1 MPIFEYR
8 AADSSGKTVNG
19 TLLSGSLSQAAQELE
34 RLGYSISHLGPA
46 DTAISLSPAAKP
58 EAEAQAPPARAVP
71 PTDPRSKLATE
82 IVGPLINKPTLSA
95 LHFFF
100 RQLATM
106 LHAGVPMVQALDTLS
121 GQSSDPRLRGVIRE
135 CRDHVSEGRP
145 ISAGLQRYPEMFTP
159 LMLSLIRV
167 GEQGGVLEKSCRQLA
182 DYLQYEIE
190 LRNLVRRLTFYPKL
204 TIFASIF
211 IVLGANA
218 IIASVGRGAS
228 ISTPLTTPSTWFW
241 LAPLLVGIFLFV
253 RLGMQNPRVRYAW
266 EQFVLGLP
274 YFGTTMRQVAMA
286 RFGRAFGA
294 LYAGG
299 VPVAETMRLAAD
311 ACGNE
316 LIRSRLYPLSS
327 RLEEGARITD
337 TLRAAGVFSP
347 IVLDMVNTGE
357 TTGNVDMMLEKM
369 AEFYEDDAKVRAT
382 QSAYAF
388 GVFALVAVGV
398 YVGYIAFN
406 FYSQYAGGLF
416 HTADEIAK

>member
-8 AADSSGKTVNG
+8 AADSSGKPVNG

-34 RLGYSISHLGPA
+34 KRGYAISHLGPA
-46 DTAISLSPAAKP
+46 DTAISEPSEPRL
-58 EAEAQAPPARAVP
+58 EAPFEGHSRPAPPIE
-71 PTDPRSKLATE
+71 PRSKVASE
-82 IVGPLINKPTLSA
+82 IVGPLINRPTLSA

-121 GQSSDPRLRGVIRE
+121 GQSSDLRLRGVIRE
-135 CRDHVSEGRP
+135 CRDHVAEGRP

-167 GEQGGVLEKSCRQLA
+167 GEQGGVLERSCRQLA

-204 TIFASIF
+204 TIFASIL
-211 IVLGANA
+211 IVLVANA
-218 IIASVGRGAS
+218 IIGSVGGGAG
-228 ISTPLTTPSTWFW
+228 ISTPLTTPSTWLW
-241 LAPLLVGIFLFV
+241 LGPLLVGTFLFV
-253 RLGMQNPRVRYAW
+253 RLGLNNPRVRYAW
-266 EQFVLGLP
+266 EQFVLALP

-316 LIRSRLYPLSS
+316 FIRSHLHPLAP

-337 TLRAAGVFSP
+337 TLRMAGVFSP

-357 TTGNVDMMLEKM
+357 TTGNVDTMLEKM
-369 AEFYEDDAKVRAT
+369 AEFYEDDAKVRST

-388 GVFALVAVGV
+388 GVFALLAVGI
-398 YVGYIAFN
+398 YVGYVAFN
-406 FYSQYAGGLF
+406 FYSQYAGGMF
-416 HTADEIAK
+416 QTADEIAR